1 MLFGYAFCDR
11 QDAFIADKKVSAI
24 RNEARI
30 HLLIYFSLLSASLW
44 FGSWVLVKYWIL
56 PLLLGQPFLRAF
68 LLAEHTLC
76 LEQPDMVKNTR
87 TTLTNAVVRTL
98 CWNMNYHVEHHAFP
112 AIPFFRLADT
122 HGYIRD
128 EIAFLDR
135 GYLSVHQQ
143 IQRELA

>member
-1 MLFGYAFCDR
+1 MLFGYAFGDR

-76 LEQPDMVKNTR
+76 PEQPDMVKNTR
-87 TTLTNAVVRTL
+87 TTLTNAVVGTL
-98 CWNMNYHVEHHAFP
+98 CWNMN
-112 AIPFFRLADT
+112 
-122 HGYIRD
+122 
-128 EIAFLDR
+128 
-135 GYLSVHQQ
+135 
-143 IQRELA
+143 